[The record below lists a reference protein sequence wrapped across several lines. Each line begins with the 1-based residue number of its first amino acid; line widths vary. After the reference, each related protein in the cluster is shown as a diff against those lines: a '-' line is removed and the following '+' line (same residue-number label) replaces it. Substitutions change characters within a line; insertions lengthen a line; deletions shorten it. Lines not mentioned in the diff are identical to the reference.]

1 MFIEMMTHIITI
13 ESMLMANY
21 NISGKALAEALN
33 LNKEGIREQLNKIK
47 EEGEIKNDNSKS
59 R

>member
-13 ESMLMANY
+13 ESILMANY
-21 NISGKALAEALN
+21 NISGKTLNEALN

-47 EEGEIKNDNSKS
+47 EE
-59 R
+59 